1 VLIATILMFGD
12 IIFHGLA
19 AGHWQREFQNRALS
33 CKLRLTAQLRGMW
46 SDRMRRFW
54 MENCLVNLSGKRKP
68 FMPLD
73 MLNEYIVPEV
83 KDKMIIICGT
93 SLLTM
98 FFWATRRKF
107 TGRPTWISSIT
118 IDLVLTQ

>member
-1 VLIATILMFGD
+1 
-12 IIFHGLA
+12 
-19 AGHWQREFQNRALS
+19 
-33 CKLRLTAQLRGMW
+33 
-46 SDRMRRFW
+46 
-54 MENCLVNLSGKRKP
+54 
-68 FMPLD
+68 MPLD